1 MKKTAQMLQRSNHWH
16 SIILLNL
23 NSYFLGLV
31 LQTFLRIFAA
41 VISGDQLAHESF
53 MLLTTLREINGAQ
66 VFQLLALNYFAFERL
81 FHDTLFQSSETETIK
96 LLVCIQL
103 HFKILILVTN
113 QINIK
118 DSCLEF
124 SIIGWVVMYRNM

>member
-1 MKKTAQMLQRSNHWH
+1 MALY
-16 SIILLNL
+16 
-23 NSYFLGLV
+23 YFV
-31 LQTFLRIFAA
+31 KSEFIFLQTFLRIFVV
-41 VISGDQLAHESF
+41 VISGDQLAHENF
-53 MLLTTLREINGAQ
+53 MLFTTLREINGAQ

-81 FHDTLFQSSETETIK
+81 FHDTLFQISETETIK

-124 SIIGWVVMYRNM
+124 SIIGWVVMYRNT